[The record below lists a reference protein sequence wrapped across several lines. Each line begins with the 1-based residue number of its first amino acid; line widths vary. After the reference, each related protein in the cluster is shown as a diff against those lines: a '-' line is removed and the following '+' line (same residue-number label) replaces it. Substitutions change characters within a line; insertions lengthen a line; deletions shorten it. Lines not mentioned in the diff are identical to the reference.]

1 MNEMIMRDGKMM
13 PVQTANALELKHMAE
28 MMATMAAMLQAT
40 TESMEQ
46 LRRQVRLLEKVTP
59 AQAAA
64 INRAIRERAVEI
76 CAIYT
81 VRDDRG
87 EKLAAAEIR
96 KAVKLQFGAGAVKE
110 VPRCDYEIAL
120 EQVRTWDDYR
130 AMKAIREKVKGWKGE
145 A

>member
-1 MNEMIMRDGKMM
+1 MNEIVKTPDGEMLIARDA
-13 PVQTANALELKHMAE
+13 TALELKHMAE

-59 AQAAA
+59 AQASAV
-64 INRAIRERAVEI
+64 NKAIRERATEI
-76 CAIYT
+76 CALYLI
-81 VRDDRG
+81 RDDRG
-87 EKLAAAEIR
+87 EKLAAAAIR

-110 VPRCDYEIAL
+110 IPRCDYEIAL
-120 EQVRTWDDYR
+120 EAVRKWDDYKT
-130 AMKAIREKVKGWKGE
+130 MKDIKGKVK

>member
-1 MNEMIMRDGKMM
+1 MNDVMPMHDANRAMIPED
-13 PVQTANALELKHMAE
+13 AALELRQMREALQGMAQ
-28 MMATMAAMLQAT
+28 LLRT
-40 TESMEQ
+40 TNEAMEQ

-76 CAIYT
+76 CAIYMA
-81 VRDDRG
+81 RGEQG
-87 EKLAAAEIR
+87 EKLAAAAIR

-130 AMKAIREKVKGWKGE
+130 AMKAIRDKAKEG
-145 A
+145 

>member
-1 MNEMIMRDGKMM
+1 MNEMTIRDDGTVMTTEE
-13 PVQTANALELKHMAE
+13 VTAAQLQRMGDAL
-28 MMATMAAMLQAT
+28 ATMAAMLKAT

-76 CAIYT
+76 CAIYL

-87 EKLAAAEIR
+87 PKLAAAAIR
-96 KAVKLQFGAGAVKE
+96 KAMRLQFGIRTANE
-110 VPRCDYEIAL
+110 IPRCDYDIAL
-120 EQVRTWDDYR
+120 DAVRTWDDYT
-130 AMKAIREKVKGWKGE
+130 AMKKIRERVKG
-145 A
+145 

>member
-1 MNEMIMRDGKMM
+1 MNEMIMRDGKLM

-59 AQAAA
+59 AQATT
-64 INRAIRERAVEI
+64 INRAIRERATEI
-76 CAIYT
+76 CSIYM
-81 VRDDRG
+81 VRGDQG
-87 EKLAAAEIR
+87 EKLAAAAIR
-96 KAVKLQFGAGAVKE
+96 KDVKLQFGAGSVKE

-120 EQVRTWDDYR
+120 EQVRTWDDYK
-130 AMKAIREKVKGWKGE
+130 AMKAIREK
-145 A
+145 ARA

>member
-1 MNEMIMRDGKMM
+1 MNEIVKTPDGEMLIARDA
-13 PVQTANALELKHMAE
+13 TALELKHMAE

-59 AQAAA
+59 AQASAV
-64 INRAIRERAVEI
+64 NKAIRERATEI
-76 CAIYT
+76 CALYLI
-81 VRDDRG
+81 RDDRG
-87 EKLAAAEIR
+87 EKLAAAAIR

-110 VPRCDYEIAL
+110 IPRCDYEIAL
-120 EQVRTWDDYR
+120 EAVRKWDNYKT
-130 AMKAIREKVKGWKGE
+130 MKDIKGKVK